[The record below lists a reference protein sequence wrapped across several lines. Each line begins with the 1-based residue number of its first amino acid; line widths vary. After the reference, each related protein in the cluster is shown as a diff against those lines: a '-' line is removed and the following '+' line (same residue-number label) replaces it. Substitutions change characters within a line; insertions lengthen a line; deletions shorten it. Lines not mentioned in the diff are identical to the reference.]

1 MNCCDSLKYVNQNF
15 VILVMD
21 FVCVVT
27 CRNESKEMTFNVDPH
42 KLCLS
47 STVFMQQQY
56 RSSFDINCDNISEK
70 SFESF
75 VNYITS
81 FKDES
86 FINSENIWDF
96 LTLSAIVDL
105 HSDFFELIKKFIRN
119 HENDI
124 ACLVSRIISV
134 CEANWITPLE
144 TVKEILASRSNEFLR
159 YLMNNT
165 IVNRIPLEIVDQI
178 ISSSS
183 ELDQKVLA
191 DYLLFLDI
199 NNVCCFALIGRLDIQ
214 KLYRD
219 EYDLRKLA
227 RIFHTDPPK
236 VDKLTASMF
245 NLLIEQDVKI
255 SQIRKLFTT
264 LKENA
269 LLMVSQVNVR

>member
-1 MNCCDSLKYVNQNF
+1 MSKTCL
-15 VILVMD
+15 
-21 FVCVVT
+21 VT
-27 CRNESKEMTFNVDPH
+27 CRNESKEMTFNVAPYR
-42 KLCLS
+42 LCS
-47 STVFMQQQY
+47 SSIVFMEQTNK
-56 RSSFDINCDNISEK
+56 SSFYIQCDNISEK

-75 VNYITS
+75 INFITS
-81 FKDES
+81 KEDKS
-86 FINSENIWDF
+86 FINSDNVWDF
-96 LTLSAIVDL
+96 LTLSTIVELTD
-105 HSDFFELIKKFIRN
+105 DFSVLIKNFIKE
-119 HENDI
+119 HENDLS
-124 ACLVSRIISV
+124 CLVSRIISV

-144 TVKEILASRSNEFLR
+144 AVKEILANRSNEFLR

-183 ELDQKVLA
+183 GLDQKVLA

-214 KLYRD
+214 KLYKD
-219 EYDLRKLA
+219 EYDLSKLGG
-227 RIFHTDPPK
+227 IFHADPPK
-236 VDKLTASMF
+236 VDKLTTSMY

-269 LLMVSQVNVR
+269 LLMVNQVNVR